1 MNPESA
7 AFMEKSREFLVKAQG
22 MFDNHWPDE
31 AGRAA
36 YLAGL
41 HAAQAFIFETSGEI
55 TKSHKRV
62 QSEFGRLTKG
72 DPRFDMEL
80 RAFLGRTYNLKAMKL
95 APDRASLLKAPAPP
109 SGRRAGLW
117 NVWRTF
123 CPRVGARRAHRMQHR
138 SFDSRCR
145 IQRF

>member
-1 MNPESA
+1 MKPESA
-7 AFMEKSREFLVKAQG
+7 AFMEKSREFLVKARG
-22 MFDNHWPDE
+22 MLDNHWPDE

-62 QSEFGRLTKG
+62 QAQFGRLTKE

-80 RAFLGRTYNLKAMKL
+80 RAFLGRAYNLKAI
-95 APDRASLLKAPAPP
+95 ADYGTGPGSRVSPESASAAIQ
-109 SGRRAGLW
+109 
-117 NVWRTF
+117 T
-123 CPRVGARRAHRMQHR
+123 ARRFVESVANFLPANGYPPR
-138 SFDSRCR
+138 SPEATPNP
-145 IQRF
+145 